1 MSDVILPVGIQ
12 VDIEETFCFDKERS
26 YQDRAHEYICRY
38 EVPRPWRRGNTAVQ
52 SAVEHL
58 CRRSFEAG
66 AQMTCAA
73 TVEERSVARTMTRA
87 ERGRYFEGVLRDFLD
102 SGADVST
109 VPVMDGDS
117 PEKLANGLRW
127 RARNGKMP
135 VIVTLKNRKVY
146 LIREES

>member
-52 SAVEHL
+52 GAVEHL

-66 AQMTCAA
+66 AQMTCADRR
-73 TVEERSVARTMTRA
+73 EEPSERPTTRA
-87 ERGRYFEGVLRDFLD
+87 ERGEYFDSVLRDFVQ
-102 SGADVST
+102 SGAEATT
-109 VPVMDGDS
+109 VPVEGWDS
-117 PEKLANGLRW
+117 ANKLAVGLRS
-127 RARNGKMP
+127 RALRGGLPVTVSKRNE
-135 VIVTLKNRKVY
+135 KVY
-146 LIREES
+146 LFREES

>member
-58 CRRSFEAG
+58 CRRAFEAG
-66 AQMTCAA
+66 AQMTCADRR
-73 TVEERSVARTMTRA
+73 EEPSEKPMTRA
-87 ERGRYFEGVLRDFLD
+87 ERSEYFDSVLRGFLD
-102 SGADVST
+102 SGDDATT
-109 VPVMDGDS
+109 VPVEKWDS
-117 PEKLANGLRW
+117 AHNLASGLRG
-127 RARNGKMP
+127 RALRSGLP
-135 VIVTLKNRKVY
+135 VTVSKRSEKVY
-146 LIREES
+146 LFREES

>member
-1 MSDVILPVGIQ
+1 MTDVILPVCVQ
-12 VDIEETFCFDKERS
+12 ADIDETFCYDTERS
-26 YQDRAHEYICRY
+26 YQDRAHEYIERY
-38 EVPRPWRRGNTAVQ
+38 EITRDWFHGGTAVR
-52 SAVEHL
+52 SVVMDL
-58 CRRSFEAG
+58 CKRSFEAG

-73 TVEERSVARTMTRA
+73 TVEERPVARTMTRA
-87 ERGRYFEGVLRDFLD
+87 ERGMYFEGVLRDFLD

-117 PEKLANGLRW
+117 PEKLSNGLRW